1 MPKASELFP
10 SKYLKASDLAGKFVR
25 AIIGKIEIIDV
36 GGKGEAGDTKPVV
49 SLKNRSKQLVLNK
62 TNTVTLAKAFGD
74 ELDDWAGEEI
84 EIYPD
89 TVSMQ
94 GQIVDCI
101 RVRKPI
107 EQDFDRDVDF

>member
-10 SKYLKASDLAGKFVR
+10 SKYLKAADLGGKYVT
-25 AIIGKIEIIDV
+25 AVLGKIEVIDI
-36 GGKGEAGDTKPVV
+36 GGEGKPGDMKPVV
-49 SLKNRSKQLVLNK
+49 HLRNRSKQLVLNK
-62 TNTVTLAKAFGD
+62 TNTMVLAKAFGD
-74 ELDDWAGEEI
+74 ELNDWSGEEI

-89 TVSMQ
+89 TVPMN

-107 EQDFDRDVDF
+107 ERDFDDDIAF